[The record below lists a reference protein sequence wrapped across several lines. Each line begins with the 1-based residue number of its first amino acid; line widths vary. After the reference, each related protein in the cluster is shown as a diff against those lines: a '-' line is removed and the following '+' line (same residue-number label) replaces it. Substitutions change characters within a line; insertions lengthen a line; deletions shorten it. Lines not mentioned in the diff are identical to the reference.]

1 MRVAVWLI
9 DDNWRGN
16 ANERVD
22 ISSGV
27 DRTVATTRNTHRQI
41 NCRDGRWGKIPCNG
55 EIGAAQLAERFGVAH
70 RSRSAGEEIL
80 MTEDQIAALDDN
92 ELAMHIR
99 RVQQIASA
107 DRDLAELLHER
118 RRRQILAVV
127 GETADDDFLC

>member
-1 MRVAVWLI
+1 
-9 DDNWRGN
+9 
-16 ANERVD
+16 
-22 ISSGV
+22 
-27 DRTVATTRNTHRQI
+27 
-41 NCRDGRWGKIPCNG
+41 
-55 EIGAAQLAERFGVAH
+55 
-70 RSRSAGEEIL
+70 

-107 DRDLAELLHER
+107 DRDLAELLYER

>member
-1 MRVAVWLI
+1 
-9 DDNWRGN
+9 
-16 ANERVD
+16 
-22 ISSGV
+22 
-27 DRTVATTRNTHRQI
+27 
-41 NCRDGRWGKIPCNG
+41 
-55 EIGAAQLAERFGVAH
+55 
-70 RSRSAGEEIL
+70 

>member
-1 MRVAVWLI
+1 
-9 DDNWRGN
+9 
-16 ANERVD
+16 
-22 ISSGV
+22 
-27 DRTVATTRNTHRQI
+27 
-41 NCRDGRWGKIPCNG
+41 
-55 EIGAAQLAERFGVAH
+55 
-70 RSRSAGEEIL
+70 

-118 RRRQILAVV
+118 RRRQIRAVV